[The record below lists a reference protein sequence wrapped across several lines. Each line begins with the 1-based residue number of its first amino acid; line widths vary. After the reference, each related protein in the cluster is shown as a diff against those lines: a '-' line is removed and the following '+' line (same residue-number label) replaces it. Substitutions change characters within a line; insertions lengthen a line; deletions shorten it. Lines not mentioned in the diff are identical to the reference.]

1 MAYIRGW
8 LGTFSESADAE
19 PAATDPSARF
29 AGHAGF
35 EQVAA
40 CFRWPARQGYL
51 RMKSKNWLVFCILT
65 IAGSVLHAEN
75 WPSWRGPRGDGT
87 SLEQKVP
94 THWSATS
101 NVLWKTAVPGA
112 GHSSPIIW
120 GDKLFLTTAFADKED
135 RCLLSFDAG
144 SGKLLWQQV
153 VLHAPL
159 EGKNN
164 ENSYASSTPATDGK
178 LVYVTFLDVKDVVVA
193 AYDFSGKQVWQA
205 RPGKFYSVHGF
216 SHTPLL
222 FEDKVIVGCDS
233 KGDNFVVALSRVD
246 GKQLWKVQRSN
257 PTHSYSIPLI
267 GEMAGRMQMVLPGNM
282 AITSLDPRTGKA
294 LWVVDGPSS
303 DCVITP
309 AYNERAGLVLSCSS
323 WPKRVLQAIK
333 PDGEGNVTSNKV
345 VWSSEA
351 GAPYV
356 PSPISV
362 GDWFFTSGFATK
374 EAFCFEAATGKVMW
388 HEKMGLH
395 HASPV
400 SANGLVYYLADD
412 GVANVVKA
420 GPTYELVAR
429 NELGENTYASPAI
442 SDGRIYLRGFSNLYC
457 IGSK

>member
-1 MAYIRGW
+1 MLASW
-8 LGTFSESADAE
+8 S
-19 PAATDPSARF
+19 
-29 AGHAGF
+29 
-35 EQVAA
+35 
-40 CFRWPARQGYL
+40 
-51 RMKSKNWLVFCILT
+51 N
-65 IAGSVLHAEN
+65 VLHAEN
-75 WPSWRGPRGDGT
+75 WPCWRGPRGDGT
-87 SLEQKVP
+87 SLEQSVP
-94 THWSATS
+94 IHWSATS
-101 NVLWKTAVPGA
+101 NIVWKTAVPGG

-120 GDKLFLTTAFADKED
+120 GDKLFLTTALVDKED

-153 VLHAPL
+153 VVHAPL

-164 ENSYASSTPATDGK
+164 ENSYASATPATDGR
-178 LVYVTFLDVKDVVVA
+178 LVYVTFLDGKDVVVA
-193 AYDFSGKQVWQA
+193 AYDFSGKQVWLA
-205 RPGKFYSVHGF
+205 RPGKFVSVHGF
-216 SHTPLL
+216 SHTPVL

-233 KGDNFVVALSRVD
+233 KGDNFVVALARAD
-246 GKQLWKVQRSN
+246 GKQLWKVQRTN

-267 GEMAGRMQMVLPGNM
+267 REMAGRTQMVLPGNM
-282 AITSLDPRTGKA
+282 AITSLDPRTGQT

-374 EAFCFEAATGKVMW
+374 EAFCFEAATGKIMW
-388 HEKMGLH
+388 HQKMGLH

-420 GPTYELVAR
+420 GPTYELLAR
-429 NELGENTYASPAI
+429 NELGENTFASPAI
-442 SDGRIYLRGFSNLYC
+442 SGSRIYLRGFENLYC